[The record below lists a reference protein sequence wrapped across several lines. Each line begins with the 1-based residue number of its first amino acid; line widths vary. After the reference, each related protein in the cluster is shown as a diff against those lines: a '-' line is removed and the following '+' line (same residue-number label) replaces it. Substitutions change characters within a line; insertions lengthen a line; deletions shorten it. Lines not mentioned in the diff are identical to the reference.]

1 MNALFSE
8 YSQSI
13 DTTINEKTEDPERS
27 LLATLAKVL
36 YTVQLSHITFSLVH
50 SWSMSLPNLIF
61 FYINERFFTFHS
73 AYRYYY
79 GVSRLI
85 FLSYELYMHSNSYDK
100 KVESDKRKLP

>member
-36 YTVQLSHITFSLVH
+36 YTVQLSHNF
-50 SWSMSLPNLIF
+50 LISAF
-61 FYINERFFTFHS
+61 MVYVSTKFDFFFTLTSGSLLFTRHTGTIW
-73 AYRYYY
+73 R
-79 GVSRLI
+79 I
-85 FLSYELYMHSNSYDK
+85 
-100 KVESDKRKLP
+100 

>member
-36 YTVQLSHITFSLVH
+36 STVQLSHITFSLVH

-61 FYINERFFTFHS
+61 FLHKRAVLYFSLGIPVL
-73 AYRYYY
+73 Y

-100 KVESDKRKLP
+100 KVESNKRKLP